1 MHGGAVAAA
10 AVIVVAA
17 PLVAL
22 HVAAHAESLAAAGV
36 RALERLLASVRV
48 AVYPQG
54 ARAGECL
61 VAGLADVAV
70 LGLRE
75 RCRSRWRDV
84 VVVLPRV
91 GARLRTHGD
100 VDRHGREGLL
110 HVRLW

>member
-75 RCRSRWRDV
+75 RCRSRW
-84 VVVLPRV
+84 
-91 GARLRTHGD
+91 
-100 VDRHGREGLL
+100 
-110 HVRLW
+110 